1 MVEVRGINLSGRQK
15 QQIQLSRAVYNDSD
29 IYFLDDPFSVVDAHT
44 GSHLFKECLMK
55 FLYGKTFVYGT
66 HQLEFLE
73 AAYLNLVMKDGKIVE
88 SGR

>member
-44 GSHLFKECLMK
+44 GSHLFKVSSTSDYFYFYIHSCL
-55 FLYGKTFVYGT
+55 F
-66 HQLEFLE
+66 
-73 AAYLNLVMKDGKIVE
+73 
-88 SGR
+88 